1 MCEYDN
7 IFHELLEPIDSHF
20 SKIFTFTFYYE
31 ANNGNTLSY
40 KEFEEFSIDLL
51 NNMQLCIDKE
61 QNKEEKNYVVFRYPS
76 RLRCCARGRI
86 AILIRYTRNTPLVQ
100 N

>member
-1 MCEYDN
+1 M
-7 IFHELLEPIDSHF
+7 HRQGT
-20 SKIFTFTFYYE
+20 K
-31 ANNGNTLSY
+31 
-40 KEFEEFSIDLL
+40 
-51 NNMQLCIDKE
+51 
-61 QNKEEKNYVVFRYPS
+61 KEEKNYVVFRYLS